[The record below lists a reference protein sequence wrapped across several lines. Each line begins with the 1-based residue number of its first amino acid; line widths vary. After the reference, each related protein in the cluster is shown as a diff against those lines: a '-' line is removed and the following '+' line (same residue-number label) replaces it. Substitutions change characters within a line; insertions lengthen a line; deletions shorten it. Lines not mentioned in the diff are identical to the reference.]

1 MGLGLGGRGRSVVAI
16 AWRGRAGLVR
26 SWLRSC
32 AGCATIGCCGSCGS
46 SSISGFS
53 NFSSKCESNLS
64 VSVSIPGF
72 ESELG
77 SATFVSSGSLG
88 QFQLGRRPKSIC
100 FGPKDCFFIKK
111 N

>member
-1 MGLGLGGRGRSVVAI
+1 MVAC

-32 AGCATIGCCGSCGS
+32 AGCTTIGCFGSWGT

-53 NFSSKCESNLS
+53 NFSSKFESNLS
-64 VSVSIPGF
+64 VSVSISGF

-88 QFQLGRRPKSIC
+88 QFQFGRRPKSIS
-100 FGPKDCFFIKK
+100 FGPKIVFVNYFKEK
-111 N
+111 